1 MGNGSSVLG
10 EALHVGAVEGI
21 GVEDG
26 RIDGLQARASQHETA
41 QLRLR
46 LCLVQEQ
53 NREAS
58 PEWGEESARLFLRG
72 NAHKLVL
79 PFQIDELVMRIIK
92 VATDDGNVYYDI
104 VSRLKRT
111 HLRFSSLSP
120 GQVADSAKDLVI
132 TSRMEISKF
141 GEGVVAIE
149 DLSDDPLIMEGQL
162 LSRLLDESRRNL
174 LIGIDPGSK
183 IGMAMFY
190 GGRELGALTANSVE
204 KSVESVV
211 ELVEEVPHSS
221 LSAKIGHG
229 EPKSSL
235 RLARMLRE
243 RLPPSA
249 SVEIVDE
256 SGTSAG
262 KRGAIGATR
271 DQRAAARIAFR
282 KGNQFSGPARSR
294 KSHG

>member
-1 MGNGSSVLG
+1 
-10 EALHVGAVEGI
+10 
-21 GVEDG
+21 
-26 RIDGLQARASQHETA
+26 
-41 QLRLR
+41 
-46 LCLVQEQ
+46 
-53 NREAS
+53 
-58 PEWGEESARLFLRG
+58 
-72 NAHKLVL
+72 
-79 PFQIDELVMRIIK
+79 MRIIK
-92 VATDDGNVYYDI
+92 VATDDGNTYYDI

-120 GQVADSAKDLVI
+120 GQAVDSAKDLVI
-132 TSRMEISKF
+132 TSRTEVSAF
-141 GEGVVAIE
+141 GGSAVTIE
-149 DLSDDPLIMEGQL
+149 DLNEDPLIMEGQL

-174 LIGIDPGSK
+174 LIGVDPGSR

-190 GGRELGALTANSVE
+190 GGRELGALTSNSVE
-204 KSVESVV
+204 GSVES
-211 ELVEEVPHSS
+211 LVTLAEEVPYSS
-221 LSAKIGHG
+221 LSVKIGGG

-235 RLARMLRE
+235 KLASLLRE

-262 KRGAIGATR
+262 RSGAIGATR

-282 KGNQFSGPARSR
+282 KGIQFSDPVRSR